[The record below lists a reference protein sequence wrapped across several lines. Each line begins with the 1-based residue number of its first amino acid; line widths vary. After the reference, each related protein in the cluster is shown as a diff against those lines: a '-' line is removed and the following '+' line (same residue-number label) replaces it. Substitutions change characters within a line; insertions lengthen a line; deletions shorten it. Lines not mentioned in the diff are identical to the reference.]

1 MGDLVELVSSTHVHD
16 LGEGPIPRGTKFR
29 CSEEAATQ
37 KLESGTA
44 VRYEEPQGEGQE
56 EASGDGADRVTSIVD
71 AILGLESPDDNPAA
85 YTADGLPKIG
95 PLTAAVG
102 FDVSAKERDEAWAL
116 VQE

>member
-1 MGDLVELVSSTHVHD
+1 MGELVALVSHTHIHD
-16 LGEGPIPRGTKFR
+16 LGKGPILRGVKFE
-29 CSEEAATQ
+29 CSAEAAKQ

-71 AILGLESPDDNPAA
+71 AILGLESPEDNPAA
-85 YTADGLPKIG
+85 YTADGLPKTG